1 MTGYFHAELDNI
13 EGIDDTY
20 PDVEKKYHR
29 GSRMKTRIK
38 LRNKV
43 LENQKLLQVIFC
55 LLLMIFFT
63 GCGERSKTPDQSK
76 KEAQTE
82 TVAPPAYGDAIIEG
96 SIGDAS
102 NLIAMLAA
110 DSASHDIASLC
121 YNGLVKYDKD
131 LNLVGDLAES
141 WDISQDNLTITFH
154 LRKGVK
160 WQDGMELTADDVMF
174 GFQTIINPNTPTAYA
189 GDFQEVYRA
198 EVLDKYTFKVTY
210 KKPFAPGL
218 ASWGSLVILPK
229 HILEGQDITKSSLV
243 RKPMGNGAYM
253 LKEWKAGEKIELIS
267 NHDYFEGRPFL
278 DGFIYK
284 IIPDTATMFLEL
296 KAGNID
302 FMGLSPLQYLRQTE
316 TKTFQDNF
324 RKYKYLSFTYTYMG
338 FNLLNP
344 LFQNKRVR
352 QAISYAINKNEILE
366 GVLQGLGEVATGPYK
381 PGTWQYNSA
390 VKTYPYDPEKAK
402 ALLKEAGW
410 VDTDGDGILEKA
422 GKQFEFTVILNQ
434 GNNERRKT
442 AEIIQ
447 RRLTEVGISIKLRVL
462 EWATFINEY
471 IDKKNF
477 DATILGWTI
486 GQDPDLFDVWH
497 SSKTNFKELNFI
509 SYKNEEVDR
518 LIMEGRHTFDRKK
531 RKQAYFRIQEI
542 FAEDQPYVFL
552 YVPYALPIIHKRFQ
566 GIEPAPAGITYNF
579 VKWYVPKPEQ
589 KYTIQ
594 P

>member
-1 MTGYFHAELDNI
+1 MIRLKLMRNI
-13 EGIDDTY
+13 FLCFIVVILFSACEKTSNP
-20 PDVEKKYHR
+20 PDAR
-29 GSRMKTRIK
+29 
-38 LRNKV
+38 
-43 LENQKLLQVIFC
+43 
-55 LLLMIFFT
+55 
-63 GCGERSKTPDQSK
+63 
-76 KEAQTE
+76 KETTQEVKSAS
-82 TVAPPAYGDAIIEG
+82 PAYGDAIIEG

-102 NLIAMLAA
+102 NLIAMLAS
-110 DSASHDIASLC
+110 DSASFDIAGLC

-131 LNLVGDLAES
+131 LNLIGDLAES
-141 WDISQDNLTITFH
+141 WNISPDNLTITFY
-154 LRKGVK
+154 LRKGAK
-160 WQDGMELTADDVMF
+160 WQDGVEFTAEDVMF
-174 GFQTIINPNTPTAYA
+174 GYQTIVNPNTPTAYA
-189 GDFQEVYRA
+189 GDFQEVAKA
-198 EVLDKYTFKVTY
+198 EVTDKYTFRVTY

-218 ASWGSLVILPK
+218 ASWGSVVVLPK
-229 HILEGQDITKSSLV
+229 HILEGQDITRSPLT
-243 RKPMGNGAYM
+243 RKPMGNGPYK
-253 LKEWKAGEKIELIS
+253 LKEWKAGEKIELVS

-344 LFQNKRVR
+344 LFQDQRVR

-366 GVLQGLGEVATGPYK
+366 GVLQGLGDVATGPYK

-390 VKTYPYDPEKAK
+390 IKTYPYDPEKAK

-410 VDTDGDGILEKA
+410 VDTDGDGILEKG
-422 GKQFEFTVILNQ
+422 GKHFEFTVILNQ

-447 RRLTEVGISIKLRVL
+447 RRLAEVGILIKLRVL
-462 EWATFINEY
+462 EWAAFINEY

-477 DATILGWTI
+477 DATILGWTM

-497 SSKTNFKELNFI
+497 SSKTHFKELNFI

-518 LIMEGRHTFDRKK
+518 LIMEGRHTFDREK

-542 FAEDQPYVFL
+542 LAEDQPYVFL
-552 YVPYALPIIHKRFQ
+552 YVPYALPIIHKRFR

>member
-1 MTGYFHAELDNI
+1 M
-13 EGIDDTY
+13 
-20 PDVEKKYHR
+20 KKLF
-29 GSRMKTRIK
+29 MACF
-38 LRNKV
+38 
-43 LENQKLLQVIFC
+43 LLLSIFC
-55 LLLMIFFT
+55 N
-63 GCGERSKTPDQSK
+63 GCGEHSEKASQSK
-76 KEAQTE
+76 KEAQTD

-102 NLIAMLAA
+102 NLIAMLAS
-110 DSASHDIASLC
+110 DSASFDIAGLC

-131 LNLVGDLAES
+131 LNLVGDVAES
-141 WDISQDNLTITFH
+141 WDISQDNLIITFH

-160 WQDGMELTADDVMF
+160 WQDGVEFTADDVMF
-174 GFQTIINPNTPTAYA
+174 GYQTIVNPNTPTAYA
-189 GDFQEVYRA
+189 GDFQEVDKA
-198 EVLDKYTFKVTY
+198 EVLDKYTFRVTY

-218 ASWGSLVILPK
+218 ASWSSVVVLPK
-229 HILEGQDITKSSLV
+229 HILEGHDITKSPLT
-243 RKPMGNGAYM
+243 RTPMGNGAYK
-253 LKEWKAGEKIELIS
+253 LKEWKAGQKIELVS
-267 NHDYFEGRPFL
+267 NHDYFEGRSFL

-296 KAGNID
+296 RAGNID
-302 FMGLSPLQYLRQTE
+302 FMGLAPLQYLRQTE
-316 TKTFQDNF
+316 TKTFQENF
-324 RKYKYLSFTYTYMG
+324 RKYKYLAFAYTYLG

-344 LFQNKRVR
+344 LFQDQRVR

-366 GVLQGLGEVATGPYK
+366 GVLLGLGEVATGPYK

-402 ALLKEAGW
+402 ALLKKAGW
-410 VDTDGDGILEKA
+410 VDTDGDGILEKD
-422 GKQFEFTVILNQ
+422 GKHFEFTVILNQ

-447 RRLTEVGISIKLRVL
+447 RRLADVGITIKLRTL

-497 SSKTNFKELNFI
+497 SSKTHYKELNFI

-518 LIMEGRHTFDRKK
+518 LIMEGRHTFDLEKRKK
-531 RKQAYFRIQEI
+531 AYSRIQEI
-542 FAEDQPYVFL
+542 LAEDQPYVFL
-552 YVPYALPIIHKRFQ
+552 YVPYALPIIHKRFR
-566 GIEPAPAGITYNF
+566 GIEPAPAGISYNF
-579 VKWYVPKPEQ
+579 IKWYVPKPEQ